1 MPFIFL
7 PPLGGDKRGGAY
19 IISLLSLLKIPIFK
33 KGETHAPILE
43 FIDNCFIRNYKKKL

>member
-7 PPLGGDKRGGAY
+7 PPLGGIRGGACV
-19 IISLLSLLKIPIFK
+19 ISLLLFLKISIFK

-43 FIDNCFIRNYKKKL
+43 FIDICFVRNYK